1 MLGSSRLGQ
10 LVGIRVGSYLGRQ
23 IALGACRDDDDDD
36 VERRPFRSPL
46 SQLPSA
52 VDLRSW
58 MTRVEEQG
66 SLGSC
71 TSNAVVGAL
80 EYLVRR
86 ETGRSVDLSRL
97 FVYFNQRL
105 WDDRIRED
113 SGASIASGIRVLHR
127 AGVPTERNWP
137 YDRNLFAVQPPE
149 PVFRE
154 AAEYRAT
161 DWWSLPVDGDALR
174 ACLASGFP
182 VIFGTRVTESFVKT
196 PRNGM
201 CGMPQGALDARHGRH
216 ALLLAGYDDAR
227 RVFIVRNSWGDDWGD
242 AGYVYM
248 PYDYVLNRQWTSSC
262 WAFRTTTR
270 DNFDPTEHGGT
281 NLSELPHAP
290 PNKAASA
297 TTRVAGTV
305 AGVGASTAVRALT
318 GSGLLAGLA
327 GGLFA
332 GLTPGVAKRL
342 QGRDRGAYLGE
353 DRSEAILALLRGQGP
368 PPPAAAAMPWDPAP
382 SATAPAPMAP
392 VAVGADAPS
401 PPPQPPPPV
410 VTPPIVPPSPAGVIP
425 PVVPPSPTGVIPPVV
440 PPSPA
445 GVIPPVVPP
454 SPAGVIPPVVP
465 PVVAPPI
472 GAPPVAGPLSPGGG
486 LAPPHPSPV
495 PIAPT
500 DASPPVASNAD
511 FVSKLPAAFATRWR
525 EEGGKGGKLGMPI
538 SAAVE
543 LKEGDRSGRVVR
555 FEGGALLG
563 WSPPR
568 DAPREPPL
576 ALFQEQPA
584 VACWEQAGATRAPV
598 GVPLAEVEKTPD
610 GAAQQLVCTRGV
622 ILSHPQFGAH
632 AVHSNLFALFEQLG
646 GLAELGY
653 PLSAATVPA
662 DPTQPE
668 SQSFERGNLHWAPAR
683 GGWRD

>member
-46 SQLPSA
+46 GQLPDA

-58 MTRVEEQG
+58 MTPVEEQG

-86 ETGRSVDLSRL
+86 ETGRAVDLSRL

-105 WDDRIRED
+105 WDDRVRQD

-127 AGVPTERNWP
+127 AGVPTEQNWP

-154 AAEYRAT
+154 AADYRAT

-182 VIFGTRVTESFVKT
+182 IIFGTRVTESFVKT
-196 PRNGM
+196 PRNGI

-242 AGYVYM
+242 SGYVYM
-248 PYDYVLNRQWTSSC
+248 PYDYVLNRNWTSSC
-262 WAFRTTTR
+262 WAFRNTTR
-270 DNFDPTEHGGT
+270 DNFDPAEHGGA
-281 NLSELPHAP
+281 NLSALPHAP

-305 AGVGASTAVRALT
+305 AGVGAGAAVRALT

-368 PPPAAAAMPWDPAP
+368 PPTAAAAMPWDPDP
-382 SATAPAPMAP
+382 SGVPPAPMAP
-392 VAVGADAPS
+392 VAAAHAAPT
-401 PPPQPPPPV
+401 PAPQPPAPVVPPPLV
-410 VTPPIVPPSPAGVIP
+410 PPGPAVTPPIVAPPI
-425 PVVPPSPTGVIPPVV
+425 
-440 PPSPA
+440 
-445 GVIPPVVPP
+445 
-454 SPAGVIPPVVP
+454 
-465 PVVAPPI
+465 VAPPI
-472 GAPPVAGPLSPGGG
+472 VAPPIATGGVAGPPIPPPTPAVPPTP
-486 LAPPHPSPV
+486 AP
-495 PIAPT
+495 APT
-500 DASPPVASNAD
+500 EVAAARVASTD
-511 FVSKLPAAFATRWR
+511 FVSTLPAAFAARWR
-525 EEGGKGGKLGMPI
+525 EEGGKSGKLGMPI
-538 SAAVE
+538 SGAAEVR
-543 LKEGDRSGRVVR
+543 EGDRSGRVVR

-563 WSPPR
+563 WNPPR
-568 DAPREPPL
+568 DAPRDPPL
-576 ALFQEQPA
+576 ALFEEQP
-584 VACWEQAGATRAPV
+584 VFACWEHAGATRAPV
-598 GVPLAEVEKTPD
+598 GVPLAEVENTPD
-610 GAAQQLVCTRGV
+610 GAAQQLVCTRGL

-653 PLSAATVPA
+653 PLSAATVPE

>member
-46 SQLPSA
+46 AQLPNA

-58 MTRVEEQG
+58 MTPVEEQG

-105 WDDRIRED
+105 WDDRVRED

-127 AGVPTERNWP
+127 AGVPTEQNWP

-149 PVFRE
+149 SVFRE

-182 VIFGTRVTESFVKT
+182 IIFGTRVTESFVKT
-196 PRNGM
+196 PRSGI

-227 RVFIVRNSWGDDWGD
+227 RIFIVRNSWGDDWGD

-281 NLSELPHAP
+281 NLSALPHAP
-290 PNKAASA
+290 PNKTASA

-392 VAVGADAPS
+392 VADAAPS
-401 PPPQPPPPV
+401 PAPPAPVIPPTPV
-410 VTPPIVPPSPAGVIP
+410 VTPP
-425 PVVPPSPTGVIPPVV
+425 VVPPGPSVV
-440 PPSPA
+440 T
-445 GVIPPVVPP
+445 
-454 SPAGVIPPVVP
+454 P

-472 GAPPVAGPLSPGGG
+472 GAQPITGPVAPGGAAAPPLPPPV
-486 LAPPHPSPV
+486 
-495 PIAPT
+495 
-500 DASPPVASNAD
+500 PVAPNGTAPSVVHNAD
-511 FVSKLPAAFATRWR
+511 FVSALPAAFAARWR
-525 EEGGKGGKLGMPI
+525 EAGGKDGKLGMPV

-543 LKEGDRSGRVVR
+543 VKDGDRSGRVVR

-563 WSPPR
+563 WNPPR
-568 DAPREPPL
+568 DAAREPPL
-576 ALFQEQPA
+576 ALFLEQPA
-584 VACWEQAGATRAPV
+584 VACWEQAGATRAAV

-610 GAAQQLVCTRGV
+610 SAAQQLVCTRGL
-622 ILSHPQFGAH
+622 ILSHRQFGTH

-653 PLSAATVPA
+653 PVSAATIPA

-668 SQSFERGNLHWAPAR
+668 SQSFERGQLHWAPAR